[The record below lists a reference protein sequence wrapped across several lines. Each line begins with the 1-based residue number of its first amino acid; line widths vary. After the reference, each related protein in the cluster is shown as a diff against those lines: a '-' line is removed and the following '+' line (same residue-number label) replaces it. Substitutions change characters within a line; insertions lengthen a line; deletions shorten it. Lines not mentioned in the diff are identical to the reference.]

1 MLDQL
6 DLEDVSN
13 GWQALAFVCSVVFVS
28 LFSWAMLRV
37 KRSADKDAEQAAPVL
52 EEVQAAADLRPAVAA
67 LSTQVSLLQQK
78 MERMTQIVDVK
89 YPAALDHITALHCA
103 DPELTLRFPI
113 PRILREDM
121 DE

>member
-13 GWQALAFVCSVVFVS
+13 GWQALAFVCSIAFVS
-28 LFSWAMLRV
+28 LFSWAMMRV

-67 LSTQVSLLQQK
+67 LSTQVAVLQREMAQMK
-78 MERMTQIVDVK
+78 QIADVK

-103 DPELTLRFPI
+103 DPDLTARFPI